1 MKKLIVILMFA
12 LVASTVSTANA
23 QIDSLY
29 IHDELFNL
37 DENWFLGEDGYWYV
51 AIPLR
56 CTDSLVVYDTE
67 TAGWYDPQLQ
77 TWISG
82 KSIMI
87 TEETQGLRW
96 VHQPYDNPNNT
107 TLFIGQ
113 LATTPEETKVS
124 FEREVPL
131 EPCGT
136 EIFAY
141 DLINGE
147 ENPRLSCLW
156 DDGETSY
163 SRIVYDDGTY
173 TVTVSDSC
181 GRQVTN
187 TWFVGDWT
195 GTHETVSSA
204 TSIYPNPAH
213 GVFTVRGKGT
223 LVIFNS
229 IGQKV
234 RESKI
239 NNETIIDGLP
249 AGMYFVQVGG
259 NVPQKVV
266 VVE

>member
-1 MKKLIVILMFA
+1 MKKLFVTLFA
-12 LVASTVSTANA
+12 VLAVFVANA
-23 QIDSLY
+23 QTDSLY
-29 IHDELFNL
+29 ILDDYVLM
-37 DENWFLGEDGYWYV
+37 DENYNFDEEYVDLTNWCADTLIIYDDDPYSIEIGAVTWYSYNV
-51 AIPLR
+51 GQWLMS
-56 CTDSLVVYDTE
+56 TS
-67 TAGWYDPQLQ
+67 
-77 TWISG
+77 
-82 KSIMI
+82 SITITKENEGRWTYQNNHTGMAFDFMI
-87 TEETQGLRW
+87 T
-96 VHQPYDNPNNT
+96 
-107 TLFIGQ
+107 

-141 DLINGE
+141 DLIDGE
-147 ENPRLSCLW
+147 ENPRLTCLW

-204 TSIYPNPAH
+204 TSIFPNPAH
-213 GVFTVRGKGT
+213 GAFTVRGEGT

-234 RESKI
+234 REMKI
-239 NNETIIDGLP
+239 DNEAIIDGLP
-249 AGMYFVQVGG
+249 AGMYFVQVNGS
-259 NVPQKVV
+259 VKKI

>member
-1 MKKLIVILMFA
+1 MKRLFFTAMMAFV
-12 LVASTVSTANA
+12 LVVSTAKAQDTINVHEVYFEAEFCLDSITFFVTPEQGMSGTFPPHWITYDMEWNA
-23 QIDSLY
+23 IDTIEGLFYTVRETPTRFEYFNGLWQGY
-29 IHDELFNL
+29 IWCD
-37 DENWFLGEDGYWYV
+37 V
-51 AIPLR
+51 
-56 CTDSLVVYDTE
+56 
-67 TAGWYDPQLQ
+67 
-77 TWISG
+77 
-82 KSIMI
+82 
-87 TEETQGLRW
+87 
-96 VHQPYDNPNNT
+96 
-107 TLFIGQ
+107 TLHK
-113 LATTPEETKVS
+113 TPEELKVS

-141 DLINGE
+141 DLIDGE

-163 SRIVYDDGTY
+163 SRIVYDGAY

-204 TSIYPNPAH
+204 TSIFPNPAH
-213 GVFTVRGKGT
+213 GAFTVRGEGT

-234 RESKI
+234 RELEI
-239 NNETIIDGLP
+239 DNETIIDGLP
-249 AGMYFVQVGG
+249 AGMYFVQVNGS
-259 NVPQKVV
+259 VKKVV
-266 VVE
+266 VE

>member
-1 MKKLIVILMFA
+1 MKKLVTLLFVLA
-12 LVASTVSTANA
+12 TVMVANA
-23 QIDSLY
+23 QTDSLY
-29 IHDELFNL
+29 ILDDYVLM
-37 DENWFLGEDGYWYV
+37 DENYNFDEEYVDLTNWCADTLIIYDDDPYSIEIGCICWYSYNEGQW
-51 AIPLR
+51 LN
-56 CTDSLVVYDTE
+56 S
-67 TAGWYDPQLQ
+67 
-77 TWISG
+77 IS
-82 KSIMI
+82 SITITKENEGRWSYQNYHTGMAFDFMI
-87 TEETQGLRW
+87 T
-96 VHQPYDNPNNT
+96 
-107 TLFIGQ
+107 

-213 GVFTVRGKGT
+213 GAFTVRGEGT

-234 RESKI
+234 RDESKI
-239 NNETIIDGLP
+239 DNETIIDGLP
-249 AGMYFVQVGG
+249 SGMYFVQVNGS
-259 NVPQKVV
+259 VKKVV
-266 VVE
+266 VE